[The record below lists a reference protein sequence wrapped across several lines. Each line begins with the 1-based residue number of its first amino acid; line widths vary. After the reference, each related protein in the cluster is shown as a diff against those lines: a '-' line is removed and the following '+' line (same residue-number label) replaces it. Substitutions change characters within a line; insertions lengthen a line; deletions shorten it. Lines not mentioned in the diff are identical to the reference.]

1 MTECDQHGG
10 EQKVIRMIDTRLNV
24 FIFFSAVPNRFKYRQ
39 IAFFRYI
46 RYIRYILLSS
56 ISLKLHTVLNTIRMQ
71 ALDTLFLI
79 CSLKLQIVSNTVR
92 VNALEKLFSK
102 FSLRLQI
109 VLESVYHILKVVSA
123 VP

>member
-1 MTECDQHGG
+1 
-10 EQKVIRMIDTRLNV
+10 MIDTRLNV

-46 RYIRYILLSS
+46 RYILLSS

-71 ALDTLFLI
+71 ALYTLFLI

-92 VNALEKLFSK
+92 VHALEKLFSK

-109 VLESVYHILKVVSA
+109 VIKNVYHILKVVSA